1 MASNRDS
8 TIAGDVDL
16 RLKNVD
22 TTGRTLAAA
31 AGFERAIAAA
41 ERAGPSPNVHPLFH
55 EAMIEA
61 TRSELAVLGEQLDES

>member
-1 MASNRDS
+1 MASDRDPPA
-8 TIAGDVDL
+8 AGDVDV

-22 TTGRTLAAA
+22 TTGRTLEAA

-41 ERAGPSPNVHPLFH
+41 ERAGPSPNVHPRVH

-61 TRSELAVLGEQLDES
+61 MRSKLAVLREQLDES